1 MAMESISHHQ
11 QHEFTPFI
19 ISIAIH
25 AFLVFFAIVFSY
37 RYYVFGIKINEPA
50 REINL
55 DLGASSQ
62 NNEVIRTDSGRE
74 SREYM
79 KGGGFEPYRVNDK
92 AAMDLMESAKAGI
105 SVTPDNF
112 LEYARIR
119 SIREGL
125 KDFTPPRMKFGKSGV
140 SFFTGVDH
148 KFKTSYQEFYE
159 SVCAII
165 NYREK
170 KTLPQDVKSDG
181 FKAAVLDYLAG
192 RKAVRSW
199 RTLWMVKKHAT
210 DREKQELILLLRHL
224 RYCSL
229 EGEDTG
235 YEYLRSGINSIMHDL
250 PGELQLPGFRND

>member
-1 MAMESISHHQ
+1 MAMESISRHQ
-11 QHEFTPFI
+11 HHEFTPFI

-25 AFLVFFAIVFSY
+25 AFLMLFAITFSY
-37 RYYVFGIKINEPA
+37 RYYVLGIKTNEPA

-55 DLGASSQ
+55 DFGASSR
-62 NNEVIRTDSGRE
+62 NNENIQTDSGRE

-79 KGGGFEPYRVNDK
+79 KGGGFGPYRVNDK
-92 AAMDLMESAKAGI
+92 AAMDLLECAKAGI

-119 SIREGL
+119 SMRKGL
-125 KDFTPPRMKFGKSGV
+125 KDFNPSRMKIAKSGV

-148 KFKTSYQEFYE
+148 KFKTSYQEYYE
-159 SVCAII
+159 SICSII

-170 KTLPQDVKSDG
+170 KTMPQDDKSDG
-181 FKAAVLDYLAG
+181 FTAAVLDYLDG

-199 RTLWMVKKHAT
+199 RTLWMVQKPAT
-210 DREKQELILLLRHL
+210 DREKRELILLLRHL

-235 YEYLRSGINSIMHDL
+235 YEYLRSGINSIMRDL